1 MAVYSISF
9 EVIAK
14 NGKISRTRKNRL
26 RRILQEFPENLKFSV
41 SSYLFYS
48 DQDID
53 QINNEIYKYLDSND
67 KILICE
73 ITPNYCG
80 SLSEDEWEWI
90 DEKIHKK
97 KAKIIR
103 RNPLIKLTAS

>member
-53 QINNEIYKYLDSND
+53 QINNEI
-67 KILICE
+67 LICE